1 MTTTIRRRGMR
12 SLLPFVCVA
21 LVACG
26 GGGGGG
32 GGGGSNPPADTTA
45 PRVTSVT
52 PVDGR
57 SGLDPVQTVE
67 ASFDQALNCS
77 SVTSASVTLSE
88 GGAPIAGTVSCNG
101 DTIRF
106 TPAAELPTRATLR
119 VTIGTTVTDAAGKAL
134 ASTYRW
140 SFATRPA
147 TLRFGTSAIDTGNAV
162 AVDADG
168 STFVVGST
176 FGSPDGSTNAG
187 GSDALVAKYDASG
200 RLLWTRLIGLDDLDQ
215 AQAVASDGSGGAFV
229 AGWVSPIPNS
239 PRGLLARFDA
249 NGNQLWSL
257 SLGVDVTQIRS
268 VHVDINGDVLVAG
281 STLGD
286 LFGTSGALMRNAF
299 VAKYS
304 AGGALRWGRMLS
316 ETGSGSAGGVAS
328 DASGHVIVTGY
339 HFSALDGNVALGGAD
354 MVVLKFD
361 SDGNRLWTRQLG
373 TAEDDIASTVAVDAD
388 GRIYV
393 GGRSAGVMAG
403 SANAGLLDAVLVHL
417 DPDGSTRWI
426 RQFGSAGDDFIW
438 SVAVDGTGRTVVA
451 GWAGGALPGQ
461 THLGGVDAFTGV
473 YAADGSLSWLRQWG
487 TTADDYAYG
496 MTLGAGGQV
505 VSAGYTSGAL
515 DGLANLGESDVIVVK
530 HAADGTPR

>member
-1 MTTTIRRRGMR
+1 MTTTERWRGLRR
-12 SLLPFVCVA
+12 LVPFVCVA

-32 GGGGSNPPADTTA
+32 GSGGTPADTTA
-45 PRVTSVT
+45 PRVTGITPADGGSRLEPTQPVT
-52 PVDGR
+52 ARFDE
-57 SGLDPVQTVE
+57 SLD
-67 ASFDQALNCS
+67 C
-77 SVTSASVTLSE
+77 ASVAAGSFTLSE
-88 GGAPIAGTVSCNG
+88 GGTAIAGTVGCSG

-106 TPAAELPTRATLR
+106 TPAAPLPTRATLTA
-119 VTIGTTVTDAAGKAL
+119 TIDTTVTDLAGNAL

-147 TLRFGTSAIDTGNAV
+147 TVRFGTSAIDTGNAV
-162 AVDADG
+162 AVDAEG

-176 FGSPDGSTNAG
+176 FGSPEGSTNAG
-187 GSDALVAKYDASG
+187 GSDALVAKYDGNG

-239 PRGLLARFDA
+239 PRGLLARLDV

-286 LFGTSGALMRNAF
+286 LFGTSGASGRNAF

-304 AGGALRWGRMLS
+304 AGGTLQWGRMLS

-373 TAEDDIASTVAVDAD
+373 TAEDDIASTVAVDSD

-403 SANAGLLDAVLVHL
+403 SANAGALDAVLVHL
-417 DPDGSTRWI
+417 DTDGSTRWI
-426 RQFGSAGDDFIW
+426 RQFGSTADDFIW
-438 SVAVDGTGRTVVA
+438 SVAVDGSGRAVVA

-461 THLGGVDAFTGV
+461 SHLGGVDALTGV

-496 MTLGAGGQV
+496 TTLGAGGQV
-505 VSAGYTSGAL
+505 ISAGSTSGSL
-515 DGLANLGESDVIVVK
+515 DGLANLGESDVIVVR